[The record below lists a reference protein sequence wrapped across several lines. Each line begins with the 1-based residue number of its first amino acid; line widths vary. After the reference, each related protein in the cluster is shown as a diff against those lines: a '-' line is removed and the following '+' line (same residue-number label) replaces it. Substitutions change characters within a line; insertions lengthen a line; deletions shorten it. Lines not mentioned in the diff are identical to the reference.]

1 MSSWSV
7 QKPKFDRNLLDKR
20 LLKTNKFNLF
30 KHLVY
35 YKIFQNIYSRLMTFL
50 GFTGCSNDRINIT
63 VDTQPAILSH
73 RVTIKMYAGASSA
86 SVSWKYI
93 NSSTLLTNTTRTK
106 LYSDNNG
113 YFYLE
118 ILNTTNSDETMYR
131 VTINNTYYCDITL
144 DLKSKL
150 SHAFSEINSVL
161 LSFSKRILNVKACKC
176 VFL

>member
-1 MSSWSV
+1 MI
-7 QKPKFDRNLLDKR
+7 L
-20 LLKTNKFNLF
+20 
-30 KHLVY
+30 
-35 YKIFQNIYSRLMTFL
+35 L

-93 NSSTLLTNTTRTK
+93 NSNTPLTNTTRTK
-106 LYSDNNG
+106 LHSDNDG

-118 ILNTTNSDETMYR
+118 ILNTTKSDETMYR
-131 VTINNTYYCDITL
+131 SAINNTYYCDITL

-150 SHAFSEINSVL
+150 PHAFSQTNAVL
-161 LSFSKRILNVKACKC
+161 LLLSKRVLNVKACVCSCKWQK
-176 VFL
+176 VNL